1 MRFFLDNCLAI
12 RHARAL
18 DALLNPEHRFTH
30 LQEKFAPDTKDV
42 DWISQLGKERGWI
55 VISGDYR
62 IGKSAHEKAAWHE
75 SRLTV
80 FFLAKGWMNLPLKQQ
95 HSKLAL
101 ALDDIIEHAEKAKP
115 GTGFSVSVN
124 GKIRQEYDP

>member
-18 DALLNPEHRFTH
+18 DALLKPEHEFTH
-30 LQEKFAPDTKDV
+30 LQEKFPQDTKDA
-42 DWISQLGKERGWI
+42 DWISKLGKERGWI

-62 IGKSAHEKAAWHE
+62 IGKSAHEKAAWHA
-75 SRLTV
+75 SGLTV
-80 FFLAKGWMNLPLKQQ
+80 FFLGKGWMNIPLKQQ

-101 ALDDIIEHAEKAKP
+101 ALDDIIEHAEKSKP
-115 GTGFSVSVN
+115 GTGFLITLN
-124 GKIRQEYDP
+124 GKIRLEYEP

>member
-18 DALLNPEHRFTH
+18 NEMVKPDHSFTH
-30 LQEKFAPDTKDV
+30 LQAKFRPDSKDEE
-42 DWISQLGKERGWI
+42 WIRQLGREGDWI

-62 IGKSAHEKAAWHE
+62 IGKSAHERKAWHQ
-75 SRLTV
+75 SGLTA
-80 FFLAKGWMNLPLKQQ
+80 FFLSKGWTNLPPLLQ

-101 ALDDIIEHAEKAKP
+101 ILDKIIEHARTAES
-115 GTGFSVSVN
+115 GTGFSISMN
-124 GKIRQEYDP
+124 GRIEQVYP

>member
-18 DALLNPEHRFTH
+18 NEMVKPEHGFTH
-30 LQEKFAPDTKDV
+30 LQEKFPAATTDE
-42 DWISQLGKERGWI
+42 DWIRQLGKEGSWI

-62 IGKSAHEKAAWHE
+62 IGKNAHERAAWHQ
-75 SRLTV
+75 SGLTV
-80 FFLAKGWMNLPLKQQ
+80 FFLSKGWTNISPLLQ

-101 ALDDIIEHAEKAKP
+101 ILDDIISHASGAKA
-115 GTGFSVSVN
+115 GSGFSVAMN
-124 GKIRQEYDP
+124 GKIEQVYCP